1 MPANDDKFRTPKGS
15 RAPRDGLRAAK
26 PRSAHATKDKRK
38 SARGHVSAVAVLLEG
53 ERLLGNHRVLN
64 LSSGGALLVG
74 RAPHGAN
81 RQLGVL
87 LRMSTGKVVKAN
99 AGIVREESVEDSS
112 VFAIEFTGLGDEDA
126 DAINSLV
133 LTAVADEREPTSLV
147 ITDTPEV
154 GQLLRRQL
162 AALGHPAF
170 GVSNIDDATRLLE
183 APNQLTVAL
192 VDLALGPTRS
202 GEVLSYLASHRPAIR
217 RIVVGKAARAGSA
230 TRSAI
235 RSATTSGGV
244 PPRVAQLA
252 QAVVPRPWT
261 HDDLVQALEL
271 EARPASK

>member
-1 MPANDDKFRTPKGS
+1 MPAK
-15 RAPRDGLRAAK
+15 AA
-26 PRSAHATKDKRK
+26 RDKRK

-87 LRMSTGKVVKAN
+87 LRMSTGKVVKAD

-112 VFAIEFTGLGDEDA
+112 VFAIEFTGLGEEDA

-202 GEVLSYLASHRPAIR
+202 GQVLSYLASQRPAIR
-217 RIVVGKAARAGSA
+217 RIVVGKAAAR
-230 TRSAI
+230 TRS
-235 RSATTSGGV
+235 GGL

-252 QAVVPRPWT
+252 QAVLPRPWA